1 MGDEYS
7 RKFAG
12 VSLQGLAAQVVSHML
27 IMCFRGLVLC
37 DTGENR

>member
-27 IMCFRGLVLC
+27 IMPFQRAGSL
-37 DTGENR
+37 